1 MNISVISL
9 FTLSNLSEDK
19 GNQEFP
25 DKIKQVLKILEE
37 SPDFGICHLTF
48 HMKYLK
54 SLINAE
60 SDWIEL
66 IKRLIDEKRLLCGP
80 WYLPPNDCLA
90 NGETLI
96 RNLFLGD
103 KICYEIGNIMKVG
116 YTTLSCSNN
125 SQLPQI
131 FNGFNIDAIFIPITT
146 TQNIPSTFIWEGVD
160 GSKALVKCFYQRDLN
175 VSVNFNDL
183 QYISHLEKNGI
194 NEPAETPVLLISDFD
209 PDAGVDRFK
218 NIIDYFNSLEGVH
231 AELISLPDYFWRIK
245 EKNTDRAIK
254 VLSNESIP
262 CSEFKQSYTNINCAG
277 IRTSNSH
284 AEQSLQFY
292 AEPWNVIQQ
301 QILGVNVK
309 SEIQSLWESLLSLQ
323 YSTYKCP
330 KIDRNQ
336 IRQIRS
342 RYRSLLNQINT
353 TFSDSIMM
361 LLKNI
366 KLPDEQQGYYFT
378 VVNPLPFSRTEI
390 IDVDLELPGDI
401 ALEKVAVEDL
411 SGRKIPCI
419 NAGKTNISPVFEHQ
433 DDIHKTRYRCFLEL
447 NKLPAMGYK
456 TYKII
461 PTTKSFIPHRK
472 NIISS
477 HNCLEND
484 FIKVTINSDGTF
496 NVFSKETG
504 AIYRSLGYFIDTVLD
519 DRGKKERI
527 ITTSLEPRI
536 TRLDNNT
543 LFGSFKIEYEWV
555 QHNRVENQRTKIS
568 VILSLNRLSRF
579 INIDLE
585 VVDKADDHKID
596 CYFPADFKIDHIYS
610 DLRFDIQEILSIEEM
625 RKKKQVTMS
634 LNSFIGLSDEIAGF
648 AIVCKEIRSAF
659 INTRGK
665 KYLSLP
671 ILEKRISSLSSSAD
685 NNGTSILKYT
695 LSFYPYLGGW
705 ENGQVLSDA
714 YARIFGI
721 KLYMIDKAEGSLPAQ
736 MEFLKIEPADLC
748 FSALKFSDNGSAI
761 LRLFNSTQKIVKGI
775 VKTCFPLTAVNILS
789 LEEFVIES
797 LDLKN
802 DYEIPLLVPPKKII
816 TLELIYLK
824 IPN

>member
-1 MNISVISL
+1 MNISVIPL
-9 FTLSNLSEDK
+9 FTLSDLSEDE
-19 GNQEFP
+19 GDQGFP

-37 SPDFGICHLTF
+37 SPGFGTCHLTF
-48 HMKYLK
+48 HTKYLK

-116 YTTLSCSNN
+116 YTTLSCRNN

-131 FNGFNIDAIFIPITT
+131 FNGFNIDTAFIPITT
-146 TQNIPSTFIWEGVD
+146 TQNIPNAFIWEGVD
-160 GSKALVKCFYQRDLN
+160 GSNALVKCFYQRNLN
-175 VSVNFNDL
+175 NGIDFEDL
-183 QYISHLEKNGI
+183 QYISHLEKNCT
-194 NEPAETPVLLISDFD
+194 NKLSDTPVLLISDFD
-209 PDAGVDRFK
+209 PDAGADRLK

-231 AELISLPDYFWRIK
+231 AELMSLPDYFWRIK
-245 EKNTDRAIK
+245 EKNTDRVIK

-262 CSEFKQSYTNINCAG
+262 FLGLEQTFTNINCAR

-284 AEQSLQFY
+284 AEHSLQFY

-301 QILGVNVK
+301 QTLGVNAK

-323 YSTYKCP
+323 YSTYECP
-330 KIDRNQ
+330 KIDRNR

-342 RYRSLLNQINT
+342 QYRSLLNQINT
-353 TFSDSIMM
+353 AFTDSIMM

-366 KLPDEQQGYYFT
+366 QLPDEQQGYYFT

-411 SGRKIPCI
+411 SGRKISCM
-419 NAGKTNISPVFEHQ
+419 NVSKTNIFPVFKHQ

-447 NKLPAMGYK
+447 SKLPAMGYK

-461 PTTKSFIPHRK
+461 PTTKSFTPHRK
-472 NIISS
+472 NIVSS

-484 FIKVTINSDGTF
+484 FIKVTINLDGTF
-496 NVFSKETG
+496 NIFSKETG

-519 DRGKKERI
+519 DRGKSKERI
-527 ITTSLEPRI
+527 ITTSLKPRI

-555 QHNRVENQRTKIS
+555 QDNGVENQRTKIS

-610 DLRFDIQEILSIEEM
+610 DLRFDIQEISSIEEV

-659 INTRGK
+659 INTREK

-671 ILEKRISSLSSSAD
+671 ILEKQSLPSSSSAEK
-685 NNGTSILKYT
+685 NGTSILKYT

-714 YARIFGI
+714 YARIFGV
-721 KLYMIDKAEGSLPAQ
+721 KLYMIDKAEGSLPTQ

-748 FSALKFSDNGSAI
+748 FSALKFNDNGSAI
-761 LRLFNSTQKIVKGI
+761 LRFFNSTQKIVKGFI
-775 VKTCFPLTAVNILS
+775 KTHFPLTAVNILS

-802 DYEIPLLVPPKKII
+802 DYEIPLMVLPKKIV
-816 TLELIYLK
+816 TLELK
-824 IPN
+824 FKKQ

>member
-1 MNISVISL
+1 MNISVIPL
-9 FTLSNLSEDK
+9 FTLSNLSEDE
-19 GNQEFP
+19 GIQGFP

-37 SPDFGICHLTF
+37 SPGFGTCHLTF
-48 HMKYLK
+48 HTKYLK

-66 IKRLIDEKRLLCGP
+66 IKHLIDEKRLLCGP

-116 YTTLSCSNN
+116 YTTLSCRNN

-131 FNGFNIDAIFIPITT
+131 FNGFNIDTAFIPITT
-146 TQNIPSTFIWEGVD
+146 TQNIPNAFIWEGVD
-160 GSKALVKCFYQRDLN
+160 GSKALVKCFYQRNLN
-175 VSVNFNDL
+175 NGIDFDDL
-183 QYISHLEKNGI
+183 QYISHLEKNGT
-194 NEPAETPVLLISDFD
+194 NEPSDTPVLLISDID
-209 PDAGVDRFK
+209 PDAGTDRFK

-245 EKNTDRAIK
+245 EKNTDRTIK

-262 CSEFKQSYTNINCAG
+262 CLELKQSHANVNCAR
-277 IRTSNSH
+277 IRTSNSQ
-284 AEQSLQFY
+284 AEHSLQFY

-301 QILGVNVK
+301 QTLGVNTK

-323 YSTYKCP
+323 YSTYECP
-330 KIDRNQ
+330 KIDRNR

-353 TFSDSIMM
+353 AFTDSIMM

-366 KLPDEQQGYYFT
+366 QLPDEQQGYYFT
-378 VVNPLPFSRTEI
+378 VVNPLPFNRTEI

-411 SGRKIPCI
+411 SGRTISCI
-419 NAGKTNISPVFEHQ
+419 NVGKTNIFPVFEHQ

-461 PTTKSFIPHRK
+461 PTIKSFTPHRK
-472 NIISS
+472 NIVSS

-496 NVFSKETG
+496 NVFSRETG

-519 DRGKKERI
+519 DQGKLKERI
-527 ITTSLEPRI
+527 ITTSLKPRI

-555 QHNRVENQRTKIS
+555 QDNRVENQRTKIS

-596 CYFPADFKIDHIYS
+596 YYFPADFKIDHVYS
-610 DLRFDIQEILSIEEM
+610 DLRFDIQEISSIEEV

-671 ILEKRISSLSSSAD
+671 ILEKQPLPSSSSAEK
-685 NNGTSILKYT
+685 NGTPILKYT

-714 YARIFGI
+714 YARILGI
-721 KLYMIDKAEGSLPAQ
+721 KLYMIDKAEGSLPTQ

-748 FSALKFSDNGSAI
+748 FSALKFSDNGS
-761 LRLFNSTQKIVKGI
+761 
-775 VKTCFPLTAVNILS
+775 
-789 LEEFVIES
+789 
-797 LDLKN
+797 
-802 DYEIPLLVPPKKII
+802 
-816 TLELIYLK
+816 
-824 IPN
+824 

>member
-1 MNISVISL
+1 M
-9 FTLSNLSEDK
+9 LSNLSEDE
-19 GNQEFP
+19 GDQGFP

-37 SPDFGICHLTF
+37 SPDFGTCHLTF
-48 HMKYLK
+48 HTKYLK

-60 SDWIEL
+60 SDWIKL
-66 IKRLIDEKRLLCGP
+66 IKRLIDKKRLLCGP

-131 FNGFNIDAIFIPITT
+131 FNGFNIDTAFIPMST
-146 TQNIPSTFIWEGVD
+146 TQNIPDAFIWEGVD
-160 GSKALVKCFYQRDLN
+160 GSNALVKCFYQRNLN
-175 VSVNFNDL
+175 NGIDFDDL
-183 QYISHLEKNGI
+183 QYISHLEKNGT
-194 NEPAETPVLLISDFD
+194 NEPSDIPVLLISDFD
-209 PDAGVDRFK
+209 PDAGVDGFK
-218 NIIDYFNSLEGVH
+218 KFIDYLNSLDEVH
-231 AELISLPDYFWRIK
+231 AEIMSLPDYFWRIK
-245 EKNTDRAIK
+245 EKNIDRAIK

-262 CSEFKQSYTNINCAG
+262 CLELKKPYTNINCAR
-277 IRTSNSH
+277 IHSSNSK
-284 AEQSLQFY
+284 AEHSLQFY

-301 QILGVNVK
+301 QILGVNAK

-323 YSTYKCP
+323 YIAYECP
-330 KIDRNQ
+330 EIDRNQ
-336 IRQIRS
+336 IRQI
-342 RYRSLLNQINT
+342 YNQYMSLLNQINT
-353 TFSDSIMM
+353 TFTDSIMM

-366 KLPDEQQGYYFT
+366 QLPDEQKGYYFT

-390 IDVDLELPGDI
+390 IDVNLELPGKI

-433 DDIHKTRYRCFLEL
+433 DDIQKTRYRCFLEL

-461 PTTKSFIPHRK
+461 PTTKSFTPHRK

-504 AIYRSLGYFIDTVLD
+504 AIYRSLGYFIDTILD
-519 DRGKKERI
+519 DRGKSKERI
-527 ITTSLEPRI
+527 ITTSLKPRI
-536 TRLDNNT
+536 TQLDNNT

-555 QHNRVENQRTKIS
+555 QDNRVENQRTKIS
-568 VILSLNRLSRF
+568 VTLSLNRLSRF

-585 VVDKADDHKID
+585 IVDKADEHKID

-610 DLRFDIQEILSIEEM
+610 NLRFDIQEISLMDEVRNLE
-625 RKKKQVTMS
+625 QFTLS

-665 KYLSLP
+665 KHLSLP
-671 ILEKRISSLSSSAD
+671 ILEKRSSPSSSSAD

-695 LSFYPYLGGW
+695 FSFYPYLGGW
-705 ENGQVLSDA
+705 ENGQVLADA
-714 YARIFGI
+714 FVRILGI
-721 KLYMIDKAEGSLPAQ
+721 KLYMVDKAEGSLPAQ

-761 LRLFNSTQKIVKGI
+761 LRFFNSTQKIVKGI
-775 VKTCFPLTAVNILS
+775 VKTHFPLSAVNILS

-797 LDLKN
+797 LNLKN
-802 DYEIPLLVPPKKII
+802 DYEIPLLVLPKKIV
-816 TLELIYLK
+816 TLELK
-824 IPN
+824 FKKQ